1 VLAAGIA
8 LALAAPS
15 HFGGLIVH
23 TAPKVK
29 SLRDRLA
36 LGRTGMTVSP
46 GCLGMVRN
54 SRLVLDA
61 FDCGINFFFVTAD
74 MHWPLYDGLRR
85 GLAELFRARPGS
97 RDEVVVAAVS
107 YVSDP
112 SFLVQPFRELLDA
125 VPGLGRLDITVAGGV
140 GPWRDIERLRIDAL
154 KQHRIAGKTP
164 LALVRATGATFH
176 YRPAAADAL
185 TSDELEVVFIRYNT
199 AHRGAEREV
208 FPRLTAPRSPLL
220 FNFKSTYGYVPQ
232 DRLHELGVAADA
244 WHPTAA
250 DHYRF
255 ILTQPAFDG
264 ILCSPQTVPQLIALE
279 DAFQKGALTPEQTR
293 DLKSLTE
300 VYWRWQ
306 KERHPPAGWAAAA
319 DAP

>member
-1 VLAAGIA
+1 MHSARKL
-8 LALAAPS
+8 
-15 HFGGLIVH
+15 
-23 TAPKVK
+23 K

-36 LGRTGMTVSP
+36 LGHTGMTVSP
-46 GCLGMVRN
+46 ACLGMVWDPRV
-54 SRLVLDA
+54 VLDA

-74 MHWPLYDGLRR
+74 MHWPIYDGLRR

-125 VPGLGRLDITVAGGV
+125 VPGLGRLDVTVAGGV
-140 GPWRDIERLRIDAL
+140 GPWRDIERARVDAL
-154 KQHRIAGKTP
+154 RQHRVAGKTP
-164 LALVRATGATFH
+164 LPPVRATGVTVH
-176 YRPAAADAL
+176 HRPAALDAL
-185 TSDELEVVFIRYNT
+185 SSGELEVVFIRYNT
-199 AHRGAEREV
+199 VHRGAEREL
-208 FPRLTAPRSPLL
+208 FPRLGAPRTPLL

-244 WHPTAA
+244 WQPTPA

-264 ILCSPQTVPQLIALE
+264 ILCAPQTVPQLIALE
-279 DAFQKGALTPEQTR
+279 DAFQRGPLTPEQTR
-293 DLKSLTE
+293 QLKSLTE
-300 VYWRWQ
+300 IYWRRQ
-306 KERHPPAGWAAAA
+306 QEQHARNPISFAAKI
-319 DAP
+319 